1 VITPTL
7 RDAVP
12 ERAALQVAE
21 CQSDT
26 KSKKGRIPYDK
37 KLSVELQPTV
47 TGDDPQDTTNCT
59 TF

>member
-1 VITPTL
+1 LMYVSS
-7 RDAVP
+7 
-12 ERAALQVAE
+12 E